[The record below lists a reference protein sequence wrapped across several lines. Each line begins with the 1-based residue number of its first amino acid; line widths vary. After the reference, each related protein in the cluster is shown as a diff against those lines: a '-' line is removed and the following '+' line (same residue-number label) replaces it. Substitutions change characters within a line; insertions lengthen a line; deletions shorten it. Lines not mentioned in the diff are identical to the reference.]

1 MKNEQPWAHIKD
13 VLSHSTKEV
22 VNGLEDIAL
31 LLIGK
36 KRKSSKS
43 RVSKK

>member
-1 MKNEQPWAHIKD
+1 MKNEQPWSHIKD

-31 LLIGK
+31 MLIGR

-43 RVSKK
+43 KK